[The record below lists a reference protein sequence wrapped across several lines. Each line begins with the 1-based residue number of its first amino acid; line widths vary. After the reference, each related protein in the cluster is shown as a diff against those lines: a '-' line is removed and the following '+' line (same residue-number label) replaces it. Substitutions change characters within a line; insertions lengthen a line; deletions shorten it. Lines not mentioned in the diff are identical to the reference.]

1 MPIAAWYKKYKAA
14 KPYIIRKALC
24 IHFMVKGILVRKGK
38 DTVYTGGYT
47 QSKVVWGFVR
57 GLCLAYSAAYPI
69 LNFPIPIN

>member
-1 MPIAAWYKKYKAA
+1 
-14 KPYIIRKALC
+14 
-24 IHFMVKGILVRKGK
+24 MVKGFLVRKGK

-57 GLCLAYSAAYPI
+57 GLCLEYYAAYPI